1 MVSTVSSLVYG
12 KAFAYVSQYK
22 WTHPESE
29 VKKTEQKQVEKSEQK
44 KIE

>member
-22 WTHPESE
+22 WKHPEQAKPE
-29 VKKTEQKQVEKSEQK
+29 PKKAEDRKIEEKKTA
-44 KIE
+44 